1 MASDWA
7 HDGPRRGTRPAFD
20 PGVLA
25 AIHQSAAVLARDQD
39 AFIRQF
45 HDDVESLIPDSVVP
59 PAFDLR
65 AFCDRMAQALLW
77 VALTERQP
85 RLVVDALRQLGGQNW
100 YEGFPDSQY
109 ASVAHAL
116 IQTVHYLSANIWST
130 STGSAWIS
138 FFLWVQ
144 PHLLDGAQNAATRE
158 AAAREADAQQ
168 AAAQRAAAEREAAR
182 VAALSRGHTQV
193 VGDVN
198 IERVARLLDDDEDD
212 DVGLG
217 QIMLGMTRKNPPRP
231 LGTSQSAIS
240 LWKTLLPPPAR
251 IRPAR
256 PLPSPAPRAGCLTG
270 RLS

>member
-7 HDGPRRGTRPAFD
+7 HDGPRRGTRAAFD

-45 HDDVESLIPDSVVP
+45 HDDVKSLIPDSAVP

-144 PHLLDGAQNAATRE
+144 PHLLAGARRRRH
-158 AAAREADAQQ
+158 ARGRRQG
-168 AAAQRAAAEREAAR
+168 
-182 VAALSRGHTQV
+182 SG
-193 VGDVN
+193 
-198 IERVARLLDDDEDD
+198 
-212 DVGLG
+212 
-217 QIMLGMTRKNPPRP
+217 RP
-231 LGTSQSAIS
+231 AG
-240 LWKTLLPPPAR
+240 R
-251 IRPAR
+251 RPAR
-256 PLPSPAPRAGCLTG
+256 RRRAGGRPRRGPFPRAHSGG
-270 RLS
+270 RRRQHRAGGETARRRRGRRRGPRPDHARHDPQESAAALRHQPVRDIPVEDPAATPQPE

>member
-7 HDGPRRGTRPAFD
+7 HDGPRRGTRSAFD

-39 AFIRQF
+39 AFLRQF
-45 HDDVESLIPDSVVP
+45 HDDVRSLIPDSAVP

-144 PHLLDGAQNAATRE
+144 PHLLDGAKDAATRE

-231 LGTSQSAIS
+231 LGTSQSAM
-240 LWKTLLPPPAR
+240 T
-251 IRPAR
+251 
-256 PLPSPAPRAGCLTG
+256 PRALNAAQDEPVSWCG
-270 RLS
+270 